1 MATRYKIAHENNVS
15 TIISDKDAKT
25 TPHNDDV
32 VGLVDSEASN
42 VLKKLSWTNIK
53 ATLKT
58 YFDTLYQTDEP
69 IFGMFQDSRD
79 GEVYKTIKIGNQT
92 WMLDNLRYLPQVDNN
107 SGFES
112 DGIAENPAYGVYD
125 YDGTDVAAAKLLE
138 NYDKYGVLY
147 NWYAVDEGDI
157 APSGWHIPTDE
168 EFKTLEEYLGMS
180 EAEADDTDWRGTSEG
195 TKLKEGGSSGFEG
208 LLTCL
213 RNLDGLFGAFSSSTF
228 FWSSSVSGSNAWGR
242 RLNGN
247 DSMVFRKADGKTF
260 GFNVRCL
267 KD

>member
-1 MATRYKIAHENNVS
+1 M
-15 TIISDKDAKT
+15 
-25 TPHNDDV
+25 
-32 VGLVDSEASN
+32 
-42 VLKKLSWTNIK
+42 K
-53 ATLKT
+53 AP
-58 YFDTLYQTDEP
+58 FGFPTDEP

-125 YDGTDVAAAKLLE
+125 YDGTDVAAAKLLA

-208 LLTCL
+208 LLAGARTTDGSFV
-213 RNLDGLFGAFSSSTF
+213 NLSSYAN
-228 FWSSSVSGSNAWGR
+228 FWSSSVSGSNAWNR
-242 RLNGN
+242 TLSSSYSTVYRYTNT
-247 DSMVFRKADGKTF
+247 KKY
-260 GFNVRCL
+260 GFSVRCL